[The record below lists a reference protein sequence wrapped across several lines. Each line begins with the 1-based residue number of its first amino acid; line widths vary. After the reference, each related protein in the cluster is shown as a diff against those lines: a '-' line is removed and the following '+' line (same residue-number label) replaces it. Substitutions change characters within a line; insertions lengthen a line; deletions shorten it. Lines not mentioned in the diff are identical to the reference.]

1 MSRAAAGLVDRV
13 GRYGL
18 RWAALLW
25 GFCSVLLGRD
35 AGLVGLGVGFLIGST
50 LALVHWSIRHGW
62 RWSRR
67 LVRRLGVVLGFLA
80 ALTVL
85 GLIGT
90 MQGPVG

>member
-35 AGLVGLGVGFLIGST
+35 AGLIGLGVGFLIGST
-50 LALVHWSIRHGW
+50 LAVVHWSIRHGW

-67 LVRRLGVVLGFLA
+67 LVRRLGVLLVQVALLVLVELA
-80 ALTVL
+80 EPARS
-85 GLIGT
+85 
-90 MQGPVG
+90 